1 MTIRNNIKQW
11 VNIYIIIKKYTTMS
25 TNTTTD
31 NNTFTRNNGRRVY
44 KKGIYTG
51 KGTISLMALLGIWS
65 VSALTSL
72 PGLAVSPISEKLL
85 TIFPSTTQLDIQML
99 TTLPSLFI
107 IPFILLAG
115 VISGKVNDIKLL
127 YAGLWLYLLS
137 GLLYFLC
144 TSMTQLIFVSALL
157 GIGAGIIIPLSTSLV
172 SKFFSGEQRTRQY
185 GYISALT
192 NITLV
197 VATAVTGYL
206 ADIQWR
212 LPFVVYLLP
221 IISILLVSSI
231 RNSESTIS
239 EKREQPTQ
247 HVADGTV
254 NYRELLKYM
263 LYYLLITYLVMA
275 VSINLPFLL
284 GKLGYDSG
292 VSGMVISLF
301 FLAMML
307 PGFFINRIIA
317 VLREYIL
324 LFSLLLIAL
333 GLIDIFFNSSLAFII
348 LGCIAA
354 GVGYGI
360 AQPYIYDVTASLA
373 PPQKTTYA
381 LALVMT
387 MNYVA
392 ILVSPF
398 IVDWVQELCRVKS
411 ENFPFLLNAVTGFVA
426 LIFMFMRSSWLK
438 YKKSR
443 P

>member
-1 MTIRNNIKQW
+1 MSSNVIKEKNNAF
-11 VNIYIIIKKYTTMS
+11 MH
-25 TNTTTD
+25 D
-31 NNTFTRNNGRRVY
+31 NGRRVY

-51 KGTISLMALLGIWS
+51 KGIISVMALAGIWS

-85 TIFPSTTQLDIQML
+85 TIFPEATQLDIEML

-115 VISGKVNDIKLL
+115 YISEKVGYIRLL
-127 YAGLWLYLLS
+127 YLGLWLYLVS
-137 GLLYFLC
+137 GMLYFLC
-144 TSMTQLIFVSALL
+144 TSMTQLIFVSAML
-157 GIGAGIIIPLSTSLV
+157 GVGAGIIIPLSTSLI
-172 SKFFSGEQRTRQY
+172 SKFFSGEQRTKQY

-221 IISILLVSSI
+221 AVSIMLVSSI
-231 RNSESTIS
+231 KSSGDSTDARYENRS
-239 EKREQPTQ
+239 M
-247 HVADGTV
+247 HVSDGNI
-254 NYRELLKYM
+254 NYYRLVKYM

-275 VSINLPFLL
+275 VNINLPFFL

-292 VSGMVISLF
+292 VSGIVISVF
-301 FLAMML
+301 FIAMML
-307 PGFFINRIIA
+307 PGFFINRIVN
-317 VLREYIL
+317 VLRGGIL
-324 LFSLLLIAL
+324 LFSLLLIGL
-333 GLIDIFFNSSLAFII
+333 GLVDIFFNSSLLFII
-348 LGCIAA
+348 LGCIAT
-354 GVGYGI
+354 GFGYGI

-373 PPQKTTYA
+373 SQQKTTFA

-392 ILVSPF
+392 ILVAPFVVDWLQEFLGVKGERFPF
-398 IVDWVQELCRVKS
+398 ILNSVIAFAALM
-411 ENFPFLLNAVTGFVA
+411 FLLVRAA
-426 LIFMFMRSSWLK
+426 WLK
-438 YKKSR
+438 FNR
-443 P
+443 